1 MHCFAM
7 YPKCTMIVLC
17 VDRYFQIYILILF
30 CGFIISFM
38 RTIFVTF
45 YIYFCINPYVIF
57 VFNIHSLRMNPDHY
71 LRAPRLPRFPV
82 IETFEDMPALYLLYY
97 NEPPLPYATP
107 TPGIVVQ
114 DLRTLVGLPIHNLP
128 LSIVNTS
135 FPLDEIVLASTV
147 MDWLR
152 ANANFATM
160 ATFSQTKFD
169 SMIFM
174 PPTHMALMARR
185 QALRRVFVILRNQA
199 LSEYNPN

>member
-1 MHCFAM
+1 MFYIWTDM
-7 YPKCTMIVLC
+7 FKYIFLVL
-17 VDRYFQIYILILF
+17 IY
-30 CGFIISFM
+30 GFIFFSRQGLCCNILQL
-38 RTIFVTF
+38 
-45 YIYFCINPYVIF
+45 FCINPYAIF
-57 VFNIHSLRMNPDHY
+57 FVSYSWKMNPDHY

-82 IETFEDMPALYLLYY
+82 IETFEDLPALYLLYY

-107 TPGIVVQ
+107 TPGIVVP

-147 MDWLR
+147 MDWMR
-152 ANANFATM
+152 ANANFATL
-160 ATFSQTKFD
+160 ATFSQSKFN

-174 PPTHMALMARR
+174 PPTHMSLMARR
-185 QALRRVFVILRNQA
+185 QALRRVFIILRNQA

>member
-1 MHCFAM
+1 M
-7 YPKCTMIVLC
+7 YPICNVNVLC
-17 VDRYFQIYILILF
+17 VDRYVKYIPLVLF
-30 CGFIISFM
+30 LWFYFLSLM
-38 RTIFVTF
+38 RTIVVTF
-45 YIYFCINPYVIF
+45 YNYLCINQYAIF
-57 VFNIHSLRMNPDHY
+57 VFHILSLRMNPDHY

-152 ANANFATM
+152 ANANFATL

-185 QALRRVFVILRNQA
+185 QALRRVFIILRNQA
-199 LSEYNPN
+199 HSEYNPN

>member
-1 MHCFAM
+1 MT
-7 YPKCTMIVLC
+7 Y
-17 VDRYFQIYILILF
+17 
-30 CGFIISFM
+30 S
-38 RTIFVTF
+38 
-45 YIYFCINPYVIF
+45 IYFF
-57 VFNIHSLRMNPDHY
+57 VLIQMLFFCVSYTQLKMDYH

-82 IETFEDMPALYLLYY
+82 IETFEDLPALYHIFYY
-97 NEPPLPYATP
+97 EPSIPYATP

-147 MDWLR
+147 LDWMR
-152 ANANFATM
+152 ANANFATLV
-160 ATFSQTKFD
+160 TFSQSKFD

-185 QALRRVFVILRNQA
+185 QALRRIFVILRNQA

>member
-1 MHCFAM
+1 MRA
-7 YPKCTMIVLC
+7 IV
-17 VDRYFQIYILILF
+17 
-30 CGFIISFM
+30 
-38 RTIFVTF
+38 VTY

-57 VFNIHSLRMNPDHY
+57 VFHILSLKMNADHY
-71 LRAPRLPRFPV
+71 LRAPRLPRLPV
-82 IETFEDMPALYLLYY
+82 IETFEDLPSLYHIFYY
-97 NEPPLPYATP
+97 EPPIPYASP

-135 FPLDEIVLASTV
+135 FPLDEILLVSTV
-147 MDWLR
+147 QDWMR
-152 ANANFATM
+152 ANANFATLVI
-160 ATFSQTKFD
+160 FSQSKFD

-185 QALRRVFVILRNQA
+185 QALRRIFVILRNQA

>member
-1 MHCFAM
+1 M
-7 YPKCTMIVLC
+7 YPICNVNVLC
-17 VDRYFQIYILILF
+17 VDRYVKYIPLVLF
-30 CGFIISFM
+30 LWFYFLSLM
-38 RTIFVTF
+38 RTIVVTF
-45 YIYFCINPYVIF
+45 YNYLCINQYAIF
-57 VFNIHSLRMNPDHY
+57 VFHILSLRMNPDHY

-152 ANANFATM
+152 ANANFATLV
-160 ATFSQTKFD
+160 TFSQSKFD

-185 QALRRVFVILRNQA
+185 QALRRVFIILRNQA

>member
-1 MHCFAM
+1 M
-7 YPKCTMIVLC
+7 TV
-17 VDRYFQIYILILF
+17 
-30 CGFIISFM
+30 
-38 RTIFVTF
+38 

-57 VFNIHSLRMNPDHY
+57 VFHILSLKMNADHY

-82 IETFEDMPALYLLYY
+82 IETFEDLPALYLLYY

-107 TPGIVVQ
+107 TSGMVVQ

-135 FPLDEIVLASTV
+135 FPLDEIMLASTV
-147 MDWLR
+147 MDWMR
-152 ANANFATM
+152 ANTNFATLV
-160 ATFSQTKFD
+160 TFSQSKFD

-185 QALRRVFVILRNQA
+185 QALRRVFIILRNQA

>member
-1 MHCFAM
+1 MDYH
-7 YPKCTMIVLC
+7 
-17 VDRYFQIYILILF
+17 
-30 CGFIISFM
+30 
-38 RTIFVTF
+38 
-45 YIYFCINPYVIF
+45 
-57 VFNIHSLRMNPDHY
+57 

-82 IETFEDMPALYLLYY
+82 TETFEDLPALYHIFYY
-97 NEPPLPYATP
+97 EPSIPYATP

-147 MDWLR
+147 LDWMR
-152 ANANFATM
+152 ANANFATLV
-160 ATFSQTKFD
+160 TFSQSKFD

-185 QALRRVFVILRNQA
+185 QALRRIFVILRNQA
-199 LSEYNPN
+199 LSEYNSNWNVHFVYVAIYDFHCFLNKVLYGFLCLVFSFVSWLVFSLVWYCVSTGWFGLY

>member
-1 MHCFAM
+1 MCK
-7 YPKCTMIVLC
+7 Y
-17 VDRYFQIYILILF
+17 IYLVLF
-30 CGFIISFM
+30 CSFYYFFYEDDFCDLFTFI
-38 RTIFVTF
+38 
-45 YIYFCINPYVIF
+45 FCINPYVIF
-57 VFNIHSLRMNPDHY
+57 VFHIHSLRMNADFY
-71 LRAPRLPRFPV
+71 LRAPRLPRFPI

-97 NEPPLPYATP
+97 NEPPLPYSTP

-128 LSIVNTS
+128 LSIVNTC

-152 ANANFATM
+152 ANANFATLV
-160 ATFSQTKFD
+160 TFSQTKFN

-174 PPTHMALMARR
+174 PPTHMSLMARR

>member
-1 MHCFAM
+1 
-7 YPKCTMIVLC
+7 
-17 VDRYFQIYILILF
+17 
-30 CGFIISFM
+30 
-38 RTIFVTF
+38 
-45 YIYFCINPYVIF
+45 
-57 VFNIHSLRMNPDHY
+57 MNPDHY

-82 IETFEDMPALYLLYY
+82 VETFEDLSPLYLLFYY
-97 NEPPLPYATP
+97 EAPIPYATP

-135 FPLDEIVLASTV
+135 FPLDEIMLVSTL

-152 ANANFATM
+152 ANANFATLV
-160 ATFSQTKFD
+160 TFSQSKFD
-169 SMIFM
+169 SMIFV

-199 LSEYNPN
+199 ISEYNSSWNVYFTCSTIRNYHCLINKNTCFLWYCFSLPVYCVSNGWLGLY